1 MVEIFRT
8 NVVNKNKAKQ
18 IVDAVHS
25 NFERYKVN
33 FDLEDCDRILRVESN
48 NGRLDVFKILQFL
61 KCQGLEAEVLPD

>member
-8 NVVNKNKAKQ
+8 NVANKNKAKK
-18 IVDAVHS
+18 IEDAVHS
-25 NFERYKVN
+25 NFDYKVN

-48 NGRLDVFKILQFL
+48 DGRLDVFKILQFL

>member
-8 NVVNKNKAKQ
+8 NVDNENKAKK

-25 NFERYKVN
+25 NFQCYKAN

-48 NGRLDVFKILQFL
+48 NGRLSVSKILQFL
-61 KCQGLEAEVLPD
+61 KRLGLEAEVLPD